1 MEVFTAEQTLYGSY
15 GGTAGKPETVQL
27 SYGFY
32 VIGVCKKSPVVV
44 HTVATSPTLH
54 FVLNQSM
61 VLSTYSRALGHGKA
75 VGIGSMRP
83 DPDDP
88 DKYQVNIVFEAF
100 SLFLP
105 NFIDKHYTLLLVEV

>member
-1 MEVFTAEQTLYGSY
+1 M
-15 GGTAGKPETVQL
+15 
-27 SYGFY
+27 
-32 VIGVCKKSPVVV
+32 
-44 HTVATSPTLH
+44 
-54 FVLNQSM
+54 
-61 VLSTYSRALGHGKA
+61 
-75 VGIGSMRP
+75 GIGSMRP